1 MKPLTPNNPHAIIML
16 GIPGSGKSAF
26 ADRFA
31 ETFQAPIINQS
42 LLMRTTS
49 LSESAI
55 VPVVDSF
62 LTEILKTNRTFLFEG
77 ATTTKAT
84 RDALAKKL
92 RAANYTPLFVWVQT
106 ESLESKRRALKPFPQ
121 GSGLTESQFDAA
133 VASFQAPVAAEQP
146 VVVSG
151 KHTYASQLKIV
162 LKHLSLA
169 RPEARVA
176 PARRRPQTSR
186 DSMLR

>member
-26 ADRFA
+26 ANRFA
-31 ETFQAPIINQS
+31 ETFQAPIVNQA
-42 LLMRTTS
+42 LLMHTTS
-49 LSESAI
+49 LSHTAI
-55 VPVVDSF
+55 APVVNSF
-62 LTEILKTNRTFLFEG
+62 LTEIMKTNRTFLFEG
-77 ATTTKAT
+77 TTNTKAT
-84 RDALAKKL
+84 RAALAKKL
-92 RAANYTPLFVWVQT
+92 RAAHYTPLFVWVQT
-106 ESLESKRRALKPFPQ
+106 ESIESRRRAMKPFPQ
-121 GSGLTESQFDAA
+121 GSGLSEAEFDTA
-133 VASFQAPVAAEQP
+133 VAAFQTPTAAENAI
-146 VVVSG
+146 VISG

-176 PARRRPQTSR
+176 PARRRPQTTR

>member
-42 LLMRTTS
+42 LLMQTTS
-49 LSESAI
+49 LSEANI
-55 VPVVDSF
+55 APVIDTF
-62 LTEILKTNRTFLFEG
+62 MTEIIKTNRTFLFEG
-77 ATTTKAT
+77 ATTTKAA
-84 RDALAKKL
+84 RDALVKKL
-92 RAANYTPLFVWVQT
+92 RAAGYIPLLVWVQT
-106 ESLESKRRALKPFPQ
+106 ESLESRRRALKPFPQ
-121 GSGLTESQFDAA
+121 GSGMTEAEFDSA
-133 VASFQAPVAAEQP
+133 VANFQAPTAAENP

-162 LKHLSLA
+162 LRHLSLA
-169 RPEARVA
+169 RPESRVA